1 MNDSQ
6 RPRHVAGSVRH
17 AEKRRTSTCQFADA
31 IATVSVNAYR
41 SCVSESF
48 REHQKQTC
56 MATIV
61 AHFDSDGHLQVMAMG
76 VGTKFLTERILR
88 EEERGGGG
96 LLLEGANSDDEY
108 AYGSRVRDCHAEV
121 LARRAFQRQIS
132 LEMKLLQDGTDST
145 HRPVLCLDGDSSSF
159 KLVDGVT
166 LHFLQQFSTLW
177 QCCLEKVCQDGKG
190 NRS

>member
-1 MNDSQ
+1 MSRDASVILHASHIVIILHMNDSQ

-17 AEKRRTSTCQFADA
+17 AEKRRTSTCRFADA

-61 AHFDSDGHLQVMAMG
+61 AHFDSDGHLQVMALG

-88 EEERGGGG
+88 EEERRGGGDYCRRE
-96 LLLEGANSDDEY
+96 LIAMMNMHTALECVIAMLKSWQDE
-108 AYGSRVRDCHAEV
+108 
-121 LARRAFQRQIS
+121 
-132 LEMKLLQDGTDST
+132 
-145 HRPVLCLDGDSSSF
+145 PF
-159 KLVDGVT
+159 KDK
-166 LHFLQQFSTLW
+166 FLW
-177 QCCLEKVCQDGKG
+177 K
-190 NRS
+190 